1 MSCVHIGKCSLLPGA
16 GTNKTQPGVRRLSCQ
31 AGPGVFFS
39 PNLSRFHFLWSN
51 PPPTLLGPLPTL
63 SFTLCVSPGVT
74 PGFLLR
80 PVLSSQLRARLASWC
95 LSWPRCCVRLK
106 VTVSD
111 CEEVTATPHSVPSV
125 SEVFV
130 AMESHLAEAVEQG
143 DVTSVIQ
150 QLRQG
155 ADVNLA
161 AGLNGTTA
169 LMEAAILG
177 NVDILTILLSCSNI
191 NLNQQDLSGQ
201 VGHDTLS

>member
-1 MSCVHIGKCSLLPGA
+1 MSSSLQISVGFTFY
-16 GTNKTQPGVRRLSCQ
+16 G
-31 AGPGVFFS
+31 
-39 PNLSRFHFLWSN
+39 
-51 PPPTLLGPLPTL
+51 PTLCQHSSARCPLSASL
-63 SFTLCVSPGVT
+63 YVSPGVT

-161 AGLNGTTA
+161 AGLNGTTT